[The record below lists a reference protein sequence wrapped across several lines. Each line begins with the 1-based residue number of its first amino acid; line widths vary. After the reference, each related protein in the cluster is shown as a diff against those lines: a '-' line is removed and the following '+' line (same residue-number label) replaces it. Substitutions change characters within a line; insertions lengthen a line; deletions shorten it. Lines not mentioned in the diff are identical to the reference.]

1 MAITRT
7 LILNAVLLCLP
18 PMIILGVFKFFFV
31 RHIRWA
37 AGVVAL
43 IDVVIFQT
51 QLFYYESIWL
61 VLFGDSTGNYRL
73 AFRSAL
79 QKILSKM
86 KCPKIEAIQ
95 SKTRG
100 RLGYFC
106 NNSA

>member
-31 RHIRWA
+31 RYIRWA

-43 IDVVIFQT
+43 IDAAVFQT

-61 VLFGDSTGNYRL
+61 VLFFLVIQLAITGLLSFRIYRKCG
-73 AFRSAL
+73 
-79 QKILSKM
+79 QK
-86 KCPKIEAIQ
+86 
-95 SKTRG
+95 
-100 RLGYFC
+100 
-106 NNSA
+106 

>member
-18 PMIILGVFKFFFV
+18 PMIIRGVFKFFFV

-61 VLFGDSTGNYRL
+61 VLFFL
-73 AFRSAL
+73 
-79 QKILSKM
+79 
-86 KCPKIEAIQ
+86 AIQ
-95 SKTRG
+95 LAITGLLSV
-100 RLGYFC
+100 RLYKKYYQK
-106 NNSA
+106 

>member
-51 QLFYYESIWL
+51 QLFYYESMLACAVLL
-61 VLFGDSTGNYRL
+61 VIHWQLPACFPFGFTKNTIKNEMS
-73 AFRSAL
+73 
-79 QKILSKM
+79 
-86 KCPKIEAIQ
+86 
-95 SKTRG
+95 
-100 RLGYFC
+100 
-106 NNSA
+106 

>member
-51 QLFYYESIWL
+51 QLFYY
-61 VLFGDSTGNYRL
+61 VLFFLVIQLAITGLLSVRL
-73 AFRSAL
+73 YKKYY
-79 QKILSKM
+79 QK
-86 KCPKIEAIQ
+86 
-95 SKTRG
+95 
-100 RLGYFC
+100 
-106 NNSA
+106 

>member
-51 QLFYYESIWL
+51 QLFIMRASGLCCSFW
-61 VLFGDSTGNYRL
+61 
-73 AFRSAL
+73 
-79 QKILSKM
+79 
-86 KCPKIEAIQ
+86 
-95 SKTRG
+95 
-100 RLGYFC
+100 
-106 NNSA
+106 